1 MLTHN
6 PRAACGG
13 SRSSRRPTPTRPPTD
28 ELPNQANLKDGGAP
42 ALQTF
47 VTLTLLFT
55 FCLQLSGLLGLAFDP
70 SRGT

>member
-1 MLTHN
+1 MN
-6 PRAACGG
+6 AWAG
-13 SRSSRRPTPTRPPTD
+13 TD
-28 ELPNQANLKDGGAP
+28 QKLQANLKDGGAP

-47 VTLTLLFT
+47 VTLTLLFM